1 MSNKIF
7 GSSEG
12 SPIVK
17 FAALIII
24 FAGVV
29 YARTIITPFLLALF
43 ISIIC
48 AQPILWLEKKKVPK
62 WLALII
68 VLLGLISLFSGF
80 SFMIG
85 GTISSFSGN
94 VSKYGSALT
103 AIFNSFIQFLNEH
116 GLNISKDQISALI
129 QPARILE
136 FTASALNG
144 LLNMMGNTL
153 LVFIIVLFILMEFGS
168 FLVKAKV
175 ILSGSNESIAYF

>member
-1 MSNKIF
+1 MNIKGI
-7 GSSEG
+7 GSTDDSQ
-12 SPIVK
+12 IIK
-17 FAALIII
+17 LAALIII

-94 VSKYGSALT
+94 VSK
-103 AIFNSFIQFLNEH
+103 
-116 GLNISKDQISALI
+116 
-129 QPARILE
+129 
-136 FTASALNG
+136 
-144 LLNMMGNTL
+144 
-153 LVFIIVLFILMEFGS
+153 
-168 FLVKAKV
+168 
-175 ILSGSNESIAYF
+175 